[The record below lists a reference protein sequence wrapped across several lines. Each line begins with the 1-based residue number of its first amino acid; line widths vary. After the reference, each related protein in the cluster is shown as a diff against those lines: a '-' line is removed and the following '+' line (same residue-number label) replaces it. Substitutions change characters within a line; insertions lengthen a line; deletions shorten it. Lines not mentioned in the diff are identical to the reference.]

1 MDERLQKLDER
12 LHGRRLKAPSTI
24 KGYTAT
30 ARRFLIWLGKKKAPA
45 EADYDRY
52 FAERRKQGISERTL
66 LTESFQIQKL
76 ALAND
81 WTWSITKDDRPY
93 PKDKPYQPVLSLNQV
108 EQLIMAQKSYS
119 DAERFYLALATI
131 YICRREAMAQLVKRN
146 YDDQTIVIPGV
157 HGGKTIKHLIPDV
170 IKPVILEYRFKQHE
184 VKTLS
189 DMFRHMSK
197 KAGLEL
203 PSGFGWHSFR
213 RTLTTY
219 VKHLLFQNRI
229 NPAIWTDFTG
239 WAGGN
244 KGEELLD
251 SDMSVYYEHKEIL
264 SEDPYYIDR
273 LVFTVHPCLKFW
285 QKALTSRQARPK
297 ATAHA

>member
-81 WTWSITKDDRPY
+81 WPWSIEKDDRPY
-93 PKDKPYQPVLSLNQV
+93 PKDEPQQPTLNL
-108 EQLIMAQKSYS
+108 EQLERLIMAQKSYS
-119 DAERFYLALATI
+119 DVERFYLAIATI
-131 YICRREAMAQLVKRN
+131 YACRRQAMAQIRKRD
-146 YDDQTIVIPGV
+146 YDDTSLLIHGV
-157 HGGKTIKHLIPDV
+157 HGSRTIRHLIPDV
-170 IKPVILEYRFKQHE
+170 VKPIILEYRFKQHD

-197 KAGLEL
+197 KAGLNL
-203 PSGFGWHSFR
+203 PKGFGWHSVR
-213 RTLTTY
+213 RTLSSMAEDF
-219 VKHLLFQNRI
+219 LFSKGLK
-229 NPAIWTDFTG
+229 ASVWADFTG
-239 WAGGN
+239 WAKST
-244 KGEELLD
+244 KGE
-251 SDMSVYYEHKEIL
+251 VYLGSAMHGRYQHTEIL
-264 SEDPYYIDR
+264 SSDPYYIDR
-273 LVFTVHPCLKFW
+273 LVFAAHPCLKYW
-285 QKALTSRQARPK
+285 KIALANKQARPK